1 MEFNRSMD
9 NKDQLTPQQERFC
22 HEYIIDLNGKQ
33 SAIRASYSEATAEQQ
48 ASRLLSKVKVQELIY
63 KLNQVRLKEVKID
76 ANFVLEELHK
86 IANSSVKDMVDD
98 DGAFL
103 PIKQMPDHIAKTI
116 QSIDVEEAVETD
128 SDTGEVIKT
137 SKTVKVKLWSKD
149 KSLENLGKHLKL
161 FTDKLEVAAS
171 MTLENIIGNSMKD
184 KK

>member
-22 HEYIIDLNGKQ
+22 HEYIVDLNATQ
-33 SAIRASYSEATAEQQ
+33 AAIRASYSEDTARQQ
-48 ASRLLSKVKVQELIY
+48 ASRLLSNVNVQQIIY
-63 KLNQVRLKEVKID
+63 KLNQERLKETKID

-116 QSIDVEEAVETD
+116 QAIDVEEAVETD

-137 SKTVKVKLWSKD
+137 SKTIKVKLWSKD

-171 MTLENIIGNSMKD
+171 MTLENIIGKSMKD